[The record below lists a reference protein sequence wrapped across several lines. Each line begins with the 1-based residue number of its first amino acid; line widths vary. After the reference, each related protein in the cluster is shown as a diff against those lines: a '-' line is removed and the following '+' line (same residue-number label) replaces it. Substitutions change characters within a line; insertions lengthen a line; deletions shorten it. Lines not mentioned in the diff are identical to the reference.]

1 MEWFHFIE
9 DWFAPLVIHV
19 LEFIGIVLI
28 AVGSL
33 RAFWALIKSNFDFGD
48 RTTKIV
54 LGECL
59 ALSLEFK
66 LGAEIIKSVIIRD
79 MQELIILAFVV
90 VIRIVLTYV
99 IHWELKQMDQDQM
112 HQTLEQEKS
121 DAQNAN
127 L

>member
-1 MEWFHFIE
+1 MDWFHFIE

-19 LEFIGIVLI
+19 LELIGIIII
-28 AVGSL
+28 AIGSL
-33 RAFWALIKSNFDFGD
+33 RAFWSLIKSNFDFGD

-79 MQELIILAFVV
+79 MQELLILAFVV
-90 VIRIVLTYV
+90 IIRVVLTYV
-99 IHWELKQMDQDQM
+99 IHWELKQMEEDEM
-112 HQTLEQEKS
+112 HLTLQQEKMSAQQS
-121 DAQNAN
+121 DV
-127 L
+127 